1 MIREMSLLL
10 GEGVGARE
18 ELRPPDKPSAG
29 GNAEDDRRMLRQVG
43 DMGGVRGDT
52 RCPGQHQAR
61 AFLCNS
67 IGAVAATTNHVRGVD
82 RPYCRGVVLEIKK
95 SR

>member
-1 MIREMSLLL
+1 MIREMALLL

-52 RCPGQHQAR
+52 RCPGQHQASTAR
-61 AFLCNS
+61 RKFNS
-67 IGAVAATTNHVRGVD
+67 GLSCQRTPHVGPFERFGHGFV
-82 RPYCRGVVLEIKK
+82 EILNKG
-95 SR
+95 